1 MAEITAAM
9 VKQLR
14 DDTQL
19 PMMECKK
26 ALNEAGGDMEAAK
39 QALREAGKKFM
50 GKRQD
55 RSTDEGRIGVYAS
68 IADGVG
74 AMIELQCESAPVA
87 VNEEFVQLANDLAQ
101 QLATGPGATTPDEL
115 WAQPSPS
122 RNGLTLEEQ
131 RDEIQ
136 NKIREVFR
144 LARIQRFDAP
154 CGAFVHMAKIGVLL
168 EVEGGT
174 DELAKDVS
182 MHVAA
187 MNPQAATKDDLDADL
202 VAKERETLS
211 EAARKEGKPE
221 NIIEKMIEGRMRNFY
236 AEHVLEEQ
244 PFIRDEKQTVGAL
257 AKSGGMKLVRF
268 IRWQL
273 GEAGPGEE
281 SDAATEAAAS

>member
-1 MAEITAAM
+1 VAEITAAM

-26 ALNEAGGDMEAAK
+26 ALNESNGDVEAAK
-39 QALREAGKKFM
+39 QALRESGKKFM

-74 AMIELQCESAPVA
+74 SIVELQCESAPVA
-87 VNEEFVQLANDLAQ
+87 TNEEFVELANDLAR
-101 QLATGPGATTPDEL
+101 QLATGPGAATADEL

-122 RNGLTLEEQ
+122 KSGQTLEDQ
-131 RDEIQ
+131 RDDIQ

-144 LARIQRFDAP
+144 LARLERIDAP

-168 EVEGGT
+168 EVEGGN

-187 MNPQAATKDDLDADL
+187 MNPQAATKEDLDADL
-202 VAKERETLS
+202 VAKERATLT

-221 NIIEKMIEGRMRNFY
+221 NIIEKMIEGRLRNFY

-244 PFIRDEKQTVGAL
+244 PFVRDEKQTVGAL
-257 AKSGGMKLVRF
+257 AKAGGMKLVRF

-273 GEAGPGEE
+273 GEANAGE
-281 SDAATEAAAS
+281 SDVAAEATAS

>member
-9 VKQLR
+9 VKKLR

-26 ALNEAGGDMEAAK
+26 ALNEASGDVEAAK

-55 RSTDEGRIGVYAS
+55 RETEEGRIGVYS
-68 IADGVG
+68 SVADGVG

-87 VNEEFVQLANDLAQ
+87 NNEEFVQLANDLAK
-101 QLATGPGATTPDEL
+101 QLATGPGATTPEAL

-122 RNGLTLEEQ
+122 RDGMTLEDQ

-144 LARIQRFDAP
+144 IARLERIDAA

-168 EVEGGT
+168 EVEGGS

-187 MNPQAATKDDLDADL
+187 MNPKAATKEDLDAAL
-202 VAKERETLS
+202 VSAERATLT
-211 EAARKEGKPE
+211 EAAKKEGKPD

-244 PFIRDEKQTVGAL
+244 PFVRDEKQTVGAL
-257 AKSGGMKLVRF
+257 AKSGDMKLVRF
-268 IRWQL
+268 MRWQL
-273 GEAGPGEE
+273 GEAGSGEE
-281 SDAATEAAAS
+281 TDATEAVAS

>member
-9 VKQLR
+9 VKKLR

-26 ALNEAGGDMEAAK
+26 ALNEANGDVEAAK

-55 RSTDEGRIGVYAS
+55 RETEEGRIGVYS
-68 IADGVG
+68 SVADGVG

-87 VNEEFVQLANDLAQ
+87 NNEEFVQLANDLAQ
-101 QLATGPGATTPDEL
+101 QLATGPGAATAEEL
-115 WAQPSPS
+115 WAQDSPS
-122 RNGLTLEEQ
+122 KSGQTLEAQ

-144 LARIQRFDAP
+144 IARLERIDSA
-154 CGAFVHMAKIGVLL
+154 CGAFVHMAKIGVLT
-168 EVEGGT
+168 EVEGGN

-187 MNPQAATKDDLDADL
+187 MNPQAATKEDLDPEV

-236 AEHVLEEQ
+236 AENVLEEQ
-244 PFIRDEKQTVGAL
+244 PFVRDEKQTVGAL
-257 AKSGGMKLVRF
+257 AKSGDMKIVRF
-268 IRWQL
+268 LRWQL
-273 GEAGPGEE
+273 GETGSGEE
-281 SDAATEAAAS
+281 SDAAEAVAS

>member
-26 ALNEAGGDMEAAK
+26 ALGEANGDVEAAK
-39 QALREAGKKFM
+39 QALRESGKKFM

-55 RSTDEGRIGVYAS
+55 RETEEGRIGVYS
-68 IADGVG
+68 SVADGVG
-74 AMIELQCESAPVA
+74 AIVELQCESAPVA
-87 VNEEFVQLANDLAQ
+87 TNDEFVGLASDLAK
-101 QLATGPGATTPDEL
+101 QLATGPGAATAEEL

-122 RNGLTLEEQ
+122 QSGKTLEEQ

-144 LARIQRFDAP
+144 LARLQRIDSA

-168 EVEGGT
+168 EVEGGN
-174 DELAKDVS
+174 DDLAKDVS

-187 MNPQAATKDDLDADL
+187 MNPKAATKEDLDAAL
-202 VAKERETLS
+202 VAAERETLT

-244 PFIRDEKQTVGAL
+244 PFVRDEKQTVGTL
-257 AKSGGMKLVRF
+257 AKAGGMKLVRF
-268 IRWQL
+268 VRWQL
-273 GEAGPGEE
+273 GEADVPAE
-281 SDAATEAAAS
+281 ATAS

>member
-26 ALNEAGGDMEAAK
+26 ALGEANGDVEAAK
-39 QALREAGKKFM
+39 QALRESGKKFM

-55 RSTDEGRIGVYAS
+55 RETEEGRIGVYAS
-68 IADGVG
+68 VVDGVG
-74 AMIELQCESAPVA
+74 SMVELQCESAPVA
-87 VNEEFVQLANDLAQ
+87 TNEEFVQLASDLAQ
-101 QLATGPGATTPDEL
+101 QLATGPGAATADEL

-122 RNGLTLEEQ
+122 KSGRTLEEQ

-144 LARIQRFDAP
+144 LARLERFDAP

-168 EVEGGT
+168 EVEGGS
-174 DELAKDVS
+174 DELAKDIS
-182 MHVAA
+182 MHIAA
-187 MNPQAATKDDLDADL
+187 MNPQAATKDDLDAAL

-244 PFIRDEKQTVGAL
+244 PFVRDEKQTVGAL
-257 AKSGGMKLVRF
+257 AKAGGMKLVRF

-273 GEAGPGEE
+273 GEADVP
-281 SDAATEAAAS
+281 AEAAAS

>member
-14 DDTQL
+14 DATQL

-26 ALNEAGGDMEAAK
+26 ALNVSGGDVEAAK
-39 QALREAGKKFM
+39 QALRESGKKFM

-74 AMIELQCESAPVA
+74 TIIELQCESAPVA
-87 VNEEFVQLANDLAQ
+87 VNEEFVELANDLAK
-101 QLATGPGATTPDEL
+101 QLAIGPGAATAEEL
-115 WAQPSPS
+115 WAQLSPS
-122 RNGLTLEEQ
+122 KSGQTLEDQ

-144 LARIQRFDAP
+144 LARLERFDAP
-154 CGAFVHMAKIGVLL
+154 SGAFVHMAKIGVLL
-168 EVEGGT
+168 EVEGGN

-182 MHVAA
+182 MHIAA
-187 MNPQAATKDDLDADL
+187 MNPQATTKEDLDAGL
-202 VAKERETLS
+202 VAQERETLS

-244 PFIRDEKQTVGAL
+244 PFVRDEKQTVGAF
-257 AKSGGMKLVRF
+257 AKAGGMKLVRF

-273 GEAGPGEE
+273 GEANAAETGVAAE
-281 SDAATEAAAS
+281 AATSS

>member
-26 ALNEAGGDMEAAK
+26 ALGETNGDVEAAK
-39 QALREAGKKFM
+39 QALRESGKKFM

-55 RSTDEGRIGVYAS
+55 RETEEGRIGVYSS

-74 AMIELQCESAPVA
+74 AIVELQCESAPVA
-87 VNEEFVQLANDLAQ
+87 TNDEFVELANDLAQ
-101 QLATGPGATTPDEL
+101 QLATGPGAATVDEL

-122 RNGLTLEEQ
+122 KSGQTLEDQ

-144 LARIQRFDAP
+144 LARLERFDAP

-168 EVEGGT
+168 EVEGGS

-182 MHVAA
+182 MHIAA
-187 MNPQAATKDDLDADL
+187 MNPQAATKENLDAGL
-202 VAKERETLS
+202 VAQERETLS

-244 PFIRDEKQTVGAL
+244 PFVRDEKQTVGAL
-257 AKSGGMKLVRF
+257 AKAGGMKLVRF

-273 GEAGPGEE
+273 GEADVP
-281 SDAATEAAAS
+281 AEAAAS

>member
-26 ALNEAGGDMEAAK
+26 ALNESDGDVEAAK
-39 QALREAGKKFM
+39 QALRESGKKFM

-55 RSTDEGRIGVYAS
+55 RETEEGRIGVYS
-68 IADGVG
+68 SVADGVG
-74 AMIELQCESAPVA
+74 AIVELQCESAPVA
-87 VNEEFVQLANDLAQ
+87 TNDEFVQLATDLAQ
-101 QLATGPGATTPDEL
+101 QLATGPGAATAEEL

-122 RNGLTLEEQ
+122 KSGTTLEAQ

-144 LARIQRFDAP
+144 LARLERVDSA

-168 EVEGGT
+168 EVEGGN

-182 MHVAA
+182 MHIAA
-187 MNPQAATKDDLDADL
+187 MNPKAATKDDLDADL

-211 EAARKEGKPE
+211 EAARQEGKPE

-236 AEHVLEEQ
+236 AENVLEEQ
-244 PFIRDEKQTVGAL
+244 PFVRDEKQTVGAL
-257 AKSGGMKLVRF
+257 AKAGGMKLVRF

-273 GEAGPGEE
+273 GEADVPAE
-281 SDAATEAAAS
+281 ATAG

>member
-26 ALNEAGGDMEAAK
+26 ALNDAGGDMEAAK

-55 RSTDEGRIGVYAS
+55 RSTDEGRIGVYS
-68 IADGVG
+68 SVGDGVG
-74 AMIELQCESAPVA
+74 AIVELQCESAPVA
-87 VNEEFVQLANDLAQ
+87 NNEEFVQLANDLAK
-101 QLATGPGATTPDEL
+101 QLATGPGASTPEEL

-122 RNGLTLEEQ
+122 KSGMTLEDQ

-144 LARIQRFDAP
+144 LARMERFDAP
-154 CGAFVHMAKIGVLL
+154 SGAFVHMAKIGVLL
-168 EVEGGT
+168 EVEGG
-174 DELAKDVS
+174 DDDLAKEVS
-182 MHVAA
+182 LHIAA
-187 MNPQAATKDDLDADL
+187 MSPEATTRGDLDADL
-202 VAKERETLS
+202 VAKERATLS

-236 AEHVLEEQ
+236 AERVLEEQ
-244 PFIRDEKQTVGAL
+244 PFVKDDKQTVGKV
-257 AKSGGMKLVRF
+257 AKAGGMKLVRF

-273 GEAGPGEE
+273 GEAGAGE
-281 SDAATEAAAS
+281 DADATAEATAS

>member
-26 ALNEAGGDMEAAK
+26 ALNDANGDVEAAK
-39 QALREAGKKFM
+39 QALRESGKKFM

-68 IADGVG
+68 VADGVG
-74 AMIELQCESAPVA
+74 TMVELQCESAPVA
-87 VNEEFVQLANDLAQ
+87 TNDDFVQLASDLAQ
-101 QLATGPGATTPDEL
+101 QLATGPGATTAEEL
-115 WAQPSPS
+115 WTQPSPS
-122 RNGLTLEEQ
+122 KSGQTLEEQ
-131 RDEIQ
+131 RDELQ

-144 LARIQRFDAP
+144 LARLERFDAP

-168 EVEGGT
+168 EVEGGS
-174 DELAKDVS
+174 DELAKDIS

-187 MNPQAATKDDLDADL
+187 MNPQAAIKEDLNAEL

-244 PFIRDEKQTVGAL
+244 PFVRDEKQTVGAF
-257 AKSGGMKLVRF
+257 AKAGGMKLVRF

-273 GEAGPGEE
+273 GEAGAGE
-281 SDAATEAAAS
+281 SDVAAEATAS

>member
-26 ALNEAGGDMEAAK
+26 ALNESNGDVEAAK
-39 QALREAGKKFM
+39 QALRESGKKFM

-74 AMIELQCESAPVA
+74 SIVELQCESAPVA
-87 VNEEFVQLANDLAQ
+87 TNEEFVELANDLAR
-101 QLATGPGATTPDEL
+101 QLATGPGAATADEL

-122 RNGLTLEEQ
+122 KSGQTLEDQ
-131 RDEIQ
+131 RDDIQ

-144 LARIQRFDAP
+144 LARLERFDAP

-168 EVEGGT
+168 EVEGGN
-174 DELAKDVS
+174 DELAKDIS

-187 MNPQAATKDDLDADL
+187 MNPQAATKEDLDADL
-202 VAKERETLS
+202 VAKERATLT

-221 NIIEKMIEGRMRNFY
+221 NIIEKMIEGRLRNFY

-244 PFIRDEKQTVGAL
+244 PFVRDEKQTVGAL
-257 AKSGGMKLVRF
+257 AKAGGMKLVRF

-273 GEAGPGEE
+273 GEANAGE
-281 SDAATEAAAS
+281 SDVAAEATAS